1 MLYTLNPRTFVP
13 AAVGPNH
20 AALSMPLVINVLA
33 SVNVAACP
41 FIHAFPT
48 LLVVFVFAFVAIAPL
63 KRVLGAPPLA
73 AAMLHAVQELAR
85 IGLSIA
91 PSVLT
96 LARWLTVCVFSSIGV
111 TGARIFI

>member
-1 MLYTLNPRTFVP
+1 MLYTLNPGTFVP

-41 FIHAFPT
+41 LVHAFPT
-48 LLVVFVFAFVAIAPL
+48 LLVVYVFAFVAIAPL
-63 KRVLGAPPLA
+63 QRILGAPPLA
-73 AAMLHAVQELAR
+73 TSMLHAIQELTR
-85 IGLSIA
+85 IGLPIA

-96 LARWLTVCVFSSIGV
+96 FARWLAVCVFSSIGV
-111 TGARIFI
+111 AGACIFI